1 MISGFRRQRQDSPW
15 RRLSSRVAN
24 AVRSRLLK
32 DHTPDAGCGLKVLPR
47 DLFLRLPCFDHMHRF
62 LPALAR
68 QAGATVVSVE
78 IRHRP
83 RQHGQSHYGTL
94 DRLVAGIVDLLG
106 VMWLGRRTINP
117 QIERTNR
124 RHGQ

>member
-1 MISGFRRQRQDSPW
+1 MITGFRQRRQDSPW
-15 RRLSSRVAN
+15 RRFCSQVAN
-24 AVRSRLLK
+24 AVRNWLLK

-47 DLFLRLPCFDHMHRF
+47 DLFLQLPCFDHMHRF

-68 QAGATVVSVE
+68 QAGATVVSLQ

-94 DRLVAGIVDLLG
+94 DRLGAGIVDLLG
-106 VMWLGRRTINP
+106 VMWLDRRTINP
-117 QIERTNR
+117 QMERTNR
-124 RHGQ
+124 CHDQ